1 MDSSP
6 GNKNRL
12 ELERRIER
20 SNLTGHVKLVGW
32 LENVAELYCALDVF
46 VSASHTESF
55 GLVIAEAMA
64 SGTAVVATETEGAR
78 EIIRAGDTGLLV
90 PIGAVENL
98 AAAVSE
104 LLQDPIK
111 RARMAAAAQVAS
123 AQFGVDRMI
132 EETEKIYFEV
142 LK

>member
-1 MDSSP
+1 
-6 GNKNRL
+6 
-12 ELERRIER
+12 
-20 SNLTGHVKLVGW
+20 
-32 LENVAELYCALDVF
+32 LDVF